1 MLNLL
6 GHLLILT
13 NTFLRANEK
22 LFISKALRWAI
33 LLRSRIKNLCLKNK
47 ADLNWGNYENQ
58 RNFCTNLREN
68 KKKYFYKLNMT
79 KVNDSKKFQKTISS
93 FFLTDV

>member
-13 NTFLRANEK
+13 NPFLRANEK

-47 ADLNWGNYENQ
+47 ADLIGV
-58 RNFCTNLREN
+58 TM
-68 KKKYFYKLNMT
+68 KIKG
-79 KVNDSKKFQKTISS
+79 ISVQIFVRIKRS
-93 FFLTDV
+93 TFINST